1 MGIAGRRAVFLDRDG
16 VINRAIVREG
26 RPYAAASPAELQILP
41 EVPEALAELKRSG
54 FLLFV
59 VTNQPD
65 VGRGMLRREVV
76 EYLHEMLTAALP
88 LDSILVCYHSDEDR
102 CSCRK
107 TLPGLLLEAARE
119 YAIDLKQSFMVG
131 DRWRDIEAGYNAG
144 CKTIFIDRGYRERG
158 TTREPDVR
166 VKSLRQAA
174 GWILASLA
182 IEVEP

>member
-1 MGIAGRRAVFLDRDG
+1 MGIAGCRAVFLDRDG

-26 RPYAAASPAELQILP
+26 RPYAAASTAELQILP
-41 EVPEALAELKRSG
+41 QVPEALAELKRNG

-65 VGRGMLRREVV
+65 VGRGTLQREVV
-76 EYLHEMLTAALP
+76 EYLHEILAAALP

-107 TLPGLLLEAARE
+107 PLPGLLLEAARE

-131 DRWRDIEAGYNAG
+131 DRWRDIEAGHNAG
-144 CKTIFIDRGYRERG
+144 CKTILVDRAYQESGPA
-158 TTREPDVR
+158 REPDVR